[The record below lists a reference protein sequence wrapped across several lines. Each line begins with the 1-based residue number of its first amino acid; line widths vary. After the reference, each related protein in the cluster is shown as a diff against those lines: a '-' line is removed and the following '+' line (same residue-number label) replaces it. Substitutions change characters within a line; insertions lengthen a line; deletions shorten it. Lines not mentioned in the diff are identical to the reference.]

1 MLTCPRCGAAEPR
14 RSHRRG
20 ELERLL
26 SCFGWYPFR
35 CMTCQYRFRA
45 RWPEGQET
53 PDRGASVRQ
62 GGIGGALLVV
72 GAWMLFVVAAGLLM
86 VVMTGPDVPQ
96 LDAPHE
102 EGLPLLRFTHPI
114 SHPPLHGGRDD

>member
-1 MLTCPRCGAAEPR
+1 MTLTCPRCGAAEPR

-20 ELERLL
+20 ELEGLL
-26 SCFGWYPFR
+26 SCFGCYPFR

-53 PDRGASVRQ
+53 PDRSARVRQ
-62 GGIGGALLVV
+62 DWIGGALLVASSGVLLLV
-72 GAWMLFVVAAGLLM
+72 GAGLLM
-86 VVMTGPDVPQ
+86 AVMTGRDVPR
-96 LDAPHE
+96 LNAPHE

-114 SHPPLHGGRDD
+114 SRPAGPDD